1 MKIGGVQKTSLI
13 DFPGRISCIIFV
25 QGCNLRC
32 PFCHNPELVLPEKF
46 MPPMDASE
54 IISFL
59 ERRKKYLEGV
69 VITGGEPCFDKDLIA
84 FAKKIKGMGYLVK
97 LDTNGTFPAVIKKV
111 IEEKIVDYIAMD
123 IKGPPVKYGRLA
135 GVKVNIRDVEASIA
149 LIKNTGLEYEFST
162 TVVKD
167 FLAPGDFEEIGSL
180 IEGAGLYC
188 LQKFVPSKAVAPEG
202 LSYQTYSDEEFEGI
216 KKIMLKY
223 VKQCCVR

>member
-1 MKIGGVQKTSLI
+1 MKIGGLQKTSLI

-46 MPPMDASE
+46 TPPMDTAE

-69 VITGGEPCFDKDLIA
+69 VITGGEPCFDRDFPA
-84 FAKKIKGMGYLVK
+84 FAKKIKEMGYLVK
-97 LDTNGTFPAVIKKV
+97 IDTNGTFPAVIKKA

-123 IKGPPVKYGRLA
+123 IKGPRAKYKALA
-135 GVKVNIRDVEASIA
+135 GVDVNLKHIEASIA
-149 LIKNTGLEYEFST
+149 VIKNSGLKYEFRT

-167 FLAPGDFEEIGSL
+167 FLAPDDFEEIGGL
-180 IEGAGLYC
+180 IKDAELYC
-188 LQKFVPSKAVAPEG
+188 LQKFVPSKVVAPEG
-202 LSYQTYSDEEFEGI
+202 LFYRTYTDEEFEEI
-216 KKIMLKY
+216 KRIMLKH
-223 VKQCCVR
+223 VKECRVR

>member
-1 MKIGGVQKTSLI
+1 MKIGGLQKTSLI

-46 MPPMDASE
+46 MPPMDTAE

-59 ERRKKYLEGV
+59 ERRKKYLEGA
-69 VITGGEPCFDKDLIA
+69 VITGGEPCFDRDFPA
-84 FAKKIKGMGYLVK
+84 FAKKVKEMGYLVK
-97 LDTNGTFPAVIKKV
+97 LDTNGTFPAVIKKA

-123 IKGPPVKYGRLA
+123 IKGPPAKYGAIA

-149 LIKNTGLEYEFST
+149 LIKNSGLKYEFRT

-167 FLAPGDFEEIGSL
+167 LLAPSDFEDIGGL
-180 IEGAGLYC
+180 IKGAGLYC
-188 LQKFVPSKAVAPEG
+188 LQKFVPSKAVSPKG
-202 LSYQTYSDEEFEGI
+202 LSYKTYSDEEFEDI

-223 VKQCCVR
+223 VKECRVR